1 MGVTVYQSYLS
12 CNMIFSYLAFNL
24 FILYVKSD
32 NNCDYDDLNEI
43 EDSTDIPTG
52 VVTKLS
58 RGLEV
63 TILKKAKKCLRE
75 ASSGDNLVVNYVG
88 RLESE
93 TGKVFYETKTKDFP
107 FKLQLG
113 GGRIIEGLERGVRGM
128 CKGET
133 RALLV
138 PPELGYDGRGVPSG
152 VVLHY
157 VVDLL
162 AIEDGVLDPAQE
174 DCNCKKKSKPF
185 Y

>member
-1 MGVTVYQSYLS
+1 
-12 CNMIFSYLAFNL
+12 MIFSYLAFYL
-24 FILYVKSD
+24 FILELSILYVKSD

-58 RGLEV
+58 GGLEV
-63 TILKKAKKCLRE
+63 IILKKAKKCLRE

-93 TGKVFYETKTKDFP
+93 TGKVVDETKTKYFP
-107 FKLQLG
+107 FKFQLG
-113 GGRIIEGLERGVRGM
+113 GGRTIEGLERGVRGM

-162 AIEDGVLDPAQE
+162 AIEDGVLDPGQE